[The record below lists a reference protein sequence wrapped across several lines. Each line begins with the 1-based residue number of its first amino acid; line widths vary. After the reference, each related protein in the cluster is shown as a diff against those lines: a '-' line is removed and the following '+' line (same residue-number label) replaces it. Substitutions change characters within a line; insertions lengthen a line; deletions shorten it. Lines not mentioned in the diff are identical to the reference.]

1 MIWRYVWILSSWGLV
16 VEGVV
21 ALKEGMRVQVMK
33 ADVPAEQSEEPAP

>member
-1 MIWRYVWILSSWGLV
+1 MSVISGLQGGERLV

-33 ADVPAEQSEEPAP
+33 ADAPAEQSEEPAP